1 MIFYVFF
8 ITFLINL
15 VGNIFLIPYFSA
27 EGAAIAYLMSIAAQS
42 GLFWIKTSIPE
53 LKKNILPFLLVP
65 SIAIAAGSL
74 SIKVFDNI
82 ILIFLLS
89 IFIFFL
95 LILSTKVL
103 CKNDWSVFRKIT
115 GF

>member
-8 ITFLINL
+8 ITFLINF

-27 EGAAIAYLMSIAAQS
+27 EGAAVAYLMSIAAQS
-42 GLFWIKTSIPE
+42 VLFWIKTSIPE
-53 LKKNILPFLLVP
+53 LKKNILQFLLVP
-65 SIAIAAGSL
+65 SIAIAAGSV
-74 SIKVFDNI
+74 SIRAFDNI

-89 IFIFFL
+89 VFIFFL
-95 LILSTKVL
+95 LLLFTKSL
-103 CKNDWSVFRKIT
+103 DKNDWLVLRKIT

>member
-8 ITFLINL
+8 ITFLVN
-15 VGNIFLIPYFSA
+15 VTGNIFLIPYFSA
-27 EGAAIAYLMSIAAQS
+27 EGAAAAYLVAIAAQTV
-42 GLFWIKTSIPE
+42 LFWIKTTVSE
-53 LKKNILPFLLVP
+53 LKKNILPFLP
-65 SIAIAAGSL
+65 APFIAIVAGGL

-82 ILIFLLS
+82 IPIFLLS